1 MDILND
7 KYEDKLV
14 KLYVLWLAEEQ
25 EMMFE
30 IIKIGKS
37 NDIIE

>member
-14 KLYVLWLAEEQ
+14 KLYVLWWAEEHKV
-25 EMMFE
+25 MFE